1 MTNTH
6 SLLYPSLG
14 LPAICNTIPGLTG
27 GMQQARA
34 EQPRQLSIYRLR
46 KHSLHFLPRR
56 KHWPKSPKNVVVSAK
71 IIHMLPYIKVTEMPP
86 KMLFEAVTAGMWV
99 A

>member
-6 SLLYPSLG
+6 SLPHPYLG
-14 LPAICNTIPGLTG
+14 LTAMCNSIPGLTG

-34 EQPRQLSIYRLR
+34 AQPRQLSIYRLR

-56 KHWPKSPKNVVVSAK
+56 KHWPKSPKNVIVSAK
-71 IIHMLPYIKVTEMPP
+71 IIHRVPIHQGYRDGTKNAL
-86 KMLFEAVTAGMWV
+86 
-99 A
+99 

>member
-6 SLLYPSLG
+6 SLPYPYPG
-14 LPAICNTIPGLTG
+14 LTAMCNSIPGLTG
-27 GMQQARA
+27 GTQQARA

-56 KHWPKSPKNVVVSAK
+56 KHWPKSPKNVIVSAK
-71 IIHMLPYIKVTEMPP
+71 IIHMFPYIKVTEMAP
-86 KMLFEAVTAGMWV
+86 KMLSEVVTAGLWV